1 VRRGRPWSTRRTGV
15 GRDDQRGALV
25 ALGDHLQDELRGAL
39 GECEVAE
46 LVEDDELGAGVAR
59 DDAAELAAALGCL
72 ELVRES
78 GEGGQAHA
86 ASLLAGEHREGDRQ
100 VCLACAAVAEEDDA
114 LAVIDPGAL
123 RERGDRGLGD
133 LRVLIEAE
141 VLHALG
147 EREPG
152 VDQPSVFA
160 ALSALGDLGF
170 QERGEVRSR
179 GLLVACGLRGE
190 GAEACP
196 DCGELKLAGVHV
208 DLYELLRTYPITN
221 GDQRITSD
229 KSDSL
234 VA

>member
-78 GEGGQAHA
+78 GESGQAHA

-123 RERGDRGLGD
+123 RERGDVAWGIFGFSSKRKSSMRLVSGNL
-133 LRVLIEAE
+133 
-141 VLHALG
+141 
-147 EREPG
+147 G

-170 QERGEVRSR
+170 QERGEVRGR

-196 DCGELKLAGVHV
+196 DCGEVKLAGVRV
-208 DLYELLRTYPITN
+208 DLYELLRTST
-221 GDQRITSD
+221 DLSD
-229 KSDSL
+229 HKRRSAYN
-234 VA
+234 VG